1 MKPYRGT
8 KMRKQQQNTMHATH
22 ARSNSLSGLVGRA
35 DLSSSP
41 MRRRAFLSNA
51 GVGFGALALSWLMNG
66 RTNAT
71 EVAQIIRK
79 RDDKQISYRG
89 LAGLPHLPPKV
100 KRVIFLCMAG
110 GPSQLETF
118 DFKPELAKHHGE

>member
-1 MKPYRGT
+1 MKPYRGI
-8 KMRKQQQNTMHATH
+8 KMLKQQQNAMHATH
-22 ARSNSLSGLVGRA
+22 TRPNSLVGLVGGA
-35 DLSSSP
+35 DLTSSP
-41 MRRRAFLSNA
+41 MRRRAFLSNT

-71 EVAQIIRK
+71 EVTKSIRK
-79 RDDKQISYRG
+79 QNNQQTSYRG

-110 GPSQLETF
+110 
-118 DFKPELAKHHGE
+118 